1 MTVAKPL
8 SGSGVYPI
16 DLVKRRS
23 EEVLRSL
30 RNNVFAPEGRK
41 TLRRCWNIQE
51 AAKLV
56 GRSAQTIRNTEAA
69 GLLPTPPRLA
79 NGRREGYSLELIN
92 NMRAYFSTRPWRSD
106 DDEPVVLSFSNFK
119 GGVGKSAFATHS
131 AQYFATR
138 GYRVLL
144 IDLDSQA
151 STTTLF
157 GYNPDLEIEKEHTL
171 TPYLLGD
178 ESTLEYA
185 VRHTH
190 WPGID
195 MIPSALHFYN
205 AEYEMAAQVSGNVTL
220 LESLKFGIATI
231 ADRYDLIILDPP
243 PALGLISISALIAAS
258 ALVIPVPPSNTDFAS
273 TTHFFSMLLDTLG
286 TLRKHG
292 VDARYKFFR
301 LALSKYDERKSTQ
314 VAIADVM
321 KRVFGEYL
329 LKTPV
334 KDSAEID
341 NASAR
346 FETVYEQQGPLTS
359 RETHQ
364 RCLEFLDG
372 VNREIEILVRH
383 TWPSQQAALREEG
396 LLRENTHG

>member
-1 MTVAKPL
+1 MTNINNMP
-8 SGSGVYPI
+8 GSGDYPI
-16 DLVKRRS
+16 AQVKRRS
-23 EEVLRSL
+23 DEVLRSL
-30 RNNVFAPEGRK
+30 RKNVFAPEGKK
-41 TLRRCWNIQE
+41 TLRRSWNIQE

-56 GRSAQTIRNTEAA
+56 GRSAQTIRNMEAA
-69 GLLPTPPRLA
+69 GLLPNPPRLA
-79 NGRREGYSLELIN
+79 NGRREGYSLDLIN
-92 NMRAYFSTRPWRSD
+92 NMRAYFSTRPWRTD
-106 DDEPVVLSFSNFK
+106 DDEPVILSFSNFK

-131 AQYFATR
+131 AQYFATQ

-151 STTTLF
+151 STTTIF
-157 GYNPDLEIEKEHTL
+157 GYNPDLEIAIEHTL
-171 TPYLLGD
+171 APYFQGD

-185 VRHTH
+185 VQHTY

-195 MIPSALHFYN
+195 LIPSALHFYS
-205 AEYEMAAQVSGNVTL
+205 AEYSLAAQVSGNVNL

-243 PALGLISISALIAAS
+243 PALGLISISALIAAN
-258 ALVIPVPPSNTDFAS
+258 ALVVPVPPSNTDFAS

-286 TLRKHG
+286 TLNKHG
-292 VDARYKFFR
+292 VNARYKFFR

-314 VAIADVM
+314 VSIADM
-321 KRVFGEYL
+321 MRRVFGEYL
-329 LKTPV
+329 LQTPV

-346 FETVYEQQGPLTS
+346 FETVFEQQSPLTS
-359 RETHQ
+359 RDTQQ

-372 VNREIEILVRH
+372 VNREIEILIRH
-383 TWPSQQAALREEG
+383 TWPSQQAALRAEG
-396 LLRENTHG
+396 LLKENAHG